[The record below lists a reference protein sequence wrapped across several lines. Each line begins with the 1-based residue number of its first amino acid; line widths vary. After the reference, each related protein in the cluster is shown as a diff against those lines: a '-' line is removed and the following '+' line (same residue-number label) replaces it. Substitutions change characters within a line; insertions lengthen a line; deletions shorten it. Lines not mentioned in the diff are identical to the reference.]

1 LYWDRKRSRA
11 ERRDKLKTDN
21 INVRRAIL
29 WDLDG
34 TIVNSEPYHRL
45 AWREIFAQQGVNF
58 NEDIFQFGFGR
69 RNDEIICKYF
79 GQNLSQP
86 EIDAIAA
93 KKEETFRRLIK
104 DNIKAFPGTVE
115 LIKLLAGAGFQIA
128 IVSSTPIENVRLITE
143 ALGIKKYFKFFI
155 TGKDVTEGKPSPQGF
170 LLAAQKLKLKPEDC
184 VVMEDAVAGVKAAK
198 SAGMYCIA
206 VTNTRPGE
214 DLAEADIVV
223 NSLEQINVKSIEQ
236 LFSCTKK

>member
-1 LYWDRKRSRA
+1 MHFD
-11 ERRDKLKTDN
+11 
-21 INVRRAIL
+21 
-29 WDLDG
+29 
-34 TIVNSEPYHRL
+34 
-45 AWREIFAQQGVNF
+45 
-58 NEDIFQFGFGR
+58 EDIFQFGFGR

-86 EIDAIAA
+86 EIDAIAE
-93 KKEETFRRLIK
+93 KKEETFRRFIK
-104 DNIKAFPGTVE
+104 DNIKAFPGAVE

-128 IVSSTPIENVRLITE
+128 IVSSTPIENVLLITE

-170 LLAAQKLKLKPEDC
+170 LLAAQKLKLKSEDC

-223 NSLEQINVKSIEQ
+223 NSLEQVNVKSIEQ